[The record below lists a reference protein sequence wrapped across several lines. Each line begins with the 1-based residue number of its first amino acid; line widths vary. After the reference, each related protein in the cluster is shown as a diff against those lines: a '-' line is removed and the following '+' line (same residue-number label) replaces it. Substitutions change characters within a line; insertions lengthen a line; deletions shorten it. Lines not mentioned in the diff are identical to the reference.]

1 MLHPHRITL
10 TLICLLALQCCQEEV
25 TSGAKVTFGEEEL
38 VIPLMQGGTIAYRVL
53 NVGNWYGEEVLGY
66 YNQYE
71 SCIEL
76 YGIENQD
83 SVARIPIEQEGPNAI
98 GAVSELFFI
107 NNLLYANVNSTFY
120 AINDEGEVVDQSDWM
135 RFSDDSSEAVKAYRL
150 WYALFNNNQS
160 AHQPQDSFLYLNF
173 IRKDKPMDDPD
184 YYLDNPHAIVKYNT
198 STHLF
203 DPLPVQYPEQIVE
216 NIHTIWVT
224 GLGSPQVDVHGDTVV
239 YNFRYH
245 DEVYR
250 LVDGKVQVVTIPST
264 FFPESDPTVLNAME
278 QMEAFNTASGFYPI
292 QYDPYRN
299 LYVRYQSQYNT
310 IANGGQLSLSL
321 INMDLVLVAEV
332 ELPVELGYA
341 FFFRPEAIYVAVLD
355 KYLPD
360 ENHLRFRPIYVERE

>member
-10 TLICLLALQCCQEEV
+10 TLICLLALQSCQEDV
-25 TSGAKVTFGEEEL
+25 TPKAKVTFGEEEL
-38 VIPLMQGGTIAYRVL
+38 VIPLMKGGATNHFTF
-53 NVGNWYGEEVLGY
+53 NVGSWYGKDVIGY
-66 YNQYE
+66 FNRYE
-71 SCIEL
+71 NCIEL

-83 SVARIPIEQEGPNAI
+83 SVARIPIAQEGPD
-98 GAVSELFFI
+98 AVGTISWFFLI
-107 NNLLYANVNSTFY
+107 DNLLYTEFNSTFY
-120 AINDEGEVVDQSDWM
+120 CINENGEVVDRSDWL
-135 RFSDDSSEAVKAYRL
+135 RFNDDSSAMVSTYKLLYTV
-150 WYALFNNNQS
+150 NNSNLS
-160 AHQPQDSFLYLNF
+160 SHQAADSFLYLNF
-173 IRKDKPMDDPD
+173 IRKDISSKDPA
-184 YYLDNPHAIVKYNT
+184 YYLENPHAIVKYNVK
-198 STHLF
+198 THLF
-203 DPLPVQYPEQIVE
+203 EPLPVKYPEQVVE
-216 NIHTIWVT
+216 NMHTIWVT
-224 GLGSPQVDVHGDTVV
+224 GNGYPQVDVHGDTVV

-250 LVDGKVQVVTIPST
+250 LVDGKVEVVTIPST

-360 ENHLRFRPIYVERE
+360 EEHLRFRPIYVEWE